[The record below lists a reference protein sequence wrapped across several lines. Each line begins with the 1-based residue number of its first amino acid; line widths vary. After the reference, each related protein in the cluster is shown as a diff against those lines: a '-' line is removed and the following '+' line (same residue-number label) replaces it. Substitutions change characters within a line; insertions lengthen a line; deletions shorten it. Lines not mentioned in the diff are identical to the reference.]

1 LVDATSVAQQT
12 GERQREDGPMT
23 ANPVE
28 LFVESIRRFAD
39 RVDDIGD
46 DQWSRPTPCADWDV
60 RTLVDHVCNEQLWAP
75 HLVDGET
82 IEQVGDRYDGD
93 VLGDD
98 PKATFRQSVE
108 GSIAAFQR
116 ADLDA
121 IVHLSFG
128 DVPCRIYLDQMLTDA
143 EVHGWDLARGLGQDA
158 RLDPET
164 ASYLLPSMEAQEELI
179 RSSGVFGDRVPVDD
193 DADDAARLLALLG
206 RRP

>member
-1 LVDATSVAQQT
+1 VAQPT
-12 GERQREDGPMT
+12 GERQREDGCMT

-39 RVDDIGD
+39 RVDGIDA
-46 DQWSRPTPCADWDV
+46 DQWGRPTPCADWDV
-60 RTLVDHVCNEQLWAP
+60 RTLVNHVGNEQLWAP

-82 IEQVGDRYDGD
+82 IDQVGDRYDGD

-98 PKATFRQSVE
+98 PQATFRRSVE
-108 GSIAAFQR
+108 GSTAAFQR

-121 IVHLSFG
+121 SVHLSFG
-128 DVPCRIYLDQMLTDA
+128 DVPCRVYLDQMLTDA

-158 RLDPET
+158 ALDPET

-179 RSSGVFGDRVPVDD
+179 RSSGMFGDRVPVDD

>member
-1 LVDATSVAQQT
+1 LVDVASVAQRT
-12 GERQREDGPMT
+12 RERQREDGPMT
-23 ANPVE
+23 ANPVD
-28 LFVESIRRFAD
+28 LFVASITRFAD
-39 RVDDIGD
+39 RVDGIDA
-46 DQWSRPTPCADWDV
+46 DQWSRPTPCEDWDV
-60 RTLVDHVCNEQLWAP
+60 RTLVDHVGNEQLWAP

-98 PKATFRQSVE
+98 PKATFRRSVE

-121 IVHLSFG
+121 LVHLSFG

-158 RLDPET
+158 TLDPET
-164 ASYLLPSMEAQEELI
+164 AAYLLPSMEAQEELI